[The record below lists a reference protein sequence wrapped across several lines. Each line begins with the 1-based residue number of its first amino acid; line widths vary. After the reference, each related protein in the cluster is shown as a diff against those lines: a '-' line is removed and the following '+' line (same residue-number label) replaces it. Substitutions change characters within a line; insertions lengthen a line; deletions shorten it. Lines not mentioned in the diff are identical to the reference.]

1 MKFRT
6 YQFSKPSRLTAL
18 SMLIVAG
25 FAVLILSFKDGRS
38 PGKITGATG
47 DAESDSVISQKAFL
61 EVYQVF
67 MSPRCMN
74 CHPSGDVPLQGD
86 DNHLHP
92 QGVKRG
98 PEGKGLYALKCTNC
112 HQAANTPGLN
122 TPPGVPNWHLPPSH
136 MRMVFQGKSAH
147 DLAVQIKDPKQN
159 DGKSLHDL
167 IEHMN
172 TDLVKWAWAPGEGRS
187 TPPMSYEDFYAKF
200 KLWIDKGAVPPPV
213 DAK

>member
-1 MKFRT
+1 MTTRSFRFIGLKRISL
-6 YQFSKPSRLTAL
+6 FSSLIAL
-18 SMLIVAG
+18 GVV
-25 FAVLILSFKDGRS
+25 VLAFSFRVDGYAPAR
-38 PGKITGATG
+38 GRVGI
-47 DAESDSVISQKAFL
+47 AESDSAISQKAFM
-61 EVYQVF
+61 EVYRVF

-122 TPPGVPNWHLPPSH
+122 MPPGVPDWHLPPAH
-136 MRMVFQGKSAH
+136 MRMVFQGRSPH
-147 DLAVQIKDPKQN
+147 ELAVQIKDRRQN
-159 DGKSLHDL
+159 DGKSPQDL
-167 IEHMN
+167 IAHMR
-172 TDLVKWAWAPGEGRS
+172 TALVRWAWAPGEGRS
-187 TPPMSYEDFYAKF
+187 KPPMSYEAFYAKF

-213 DAK
+213 TAR